1 MSQYASLTVAQ
12 LKDALKEKNL
22 PTDGKKAE
30 LLARLEE
37 SDPAT
42 EQSEQQPH
50 DSAETEQPPQEEELI
65 ENDDSEIVD
74 DVKEEIPEKEAKP
87 EKKVLSPEERKQ
99 LAVELLTKKIQR
111 AEKFG
116 DEASATAAKK
126 DLARVEKFGV
136 DPSTALG
143 KEIGDLSKDV
153 NSELGNGKFKKG
165 KKRNGRGKKVAKN

>member
-1 MSQYASLTVAQ
+1 MSQYASLTTRPARPARPPQ
-12 LKDALKEKNL
+12 LQSKSTRSQSSTA
-22 PTDGKKAE
+22 
-30 LLARLEE
+30 
-37 SDPAT
+37 SAT
-42 EQSEQQPH
+42 EEQPQTQENGESAPTETGNGESV
-50 DSAETEQPPQEEELI
+50 DTTTAETNNISGAEAVEE
-65 ENDDSEIVD
+65 
-74 DVKEEIPEKEAKP
+74 KKP

-143 KEIGDLSKDV
+143 KEISALGKDV
-153 NSELGNGKFKKG
+153 NSELATRKFANKKNKKRGANKG
-165 KKRNGRGKKVAKN
+165 KKVSKK

>member
-30 LLARLEE
+30 
-37 SDPAT
+37 
-42 EQSEQQPH
+42 
-50 DSAETEQPPQEEELI
+50 
-65 ENDDSEIVD
+65 
-74 DVKEEIPEKEAKP
+74 
-87 EKKVLSPEERKQ
+87 
-99 LAVELLTKKIQR
+99 

-116 DEASATAAKK
+116 DEALATAAKK